1 MIKHS
6 DSLKHKEGFIS
17 EYGSLTPE
25 LLNFYT
31 EIFLAQEESAPRYE
45 NLLRDKN
52 FFQYDILPALIIDS
66 ISFHDKLKDELYDLL
81 KKITAIISKMN
92 QGMNFTLLL
101 DNFKNDADFIICRL
115 LKLNFV
121 DLENRC
127 RKYNL
132 AIEEFIFVMH
142 NLFKPMLIELRNQSG
157 MDFTKKD
164 EYFEKNCPF
173 CGYLPNISKIVESK
187 DNKLYLHCSICE
199 NDWSFPRLTCP
210 ACGSTEQSKQGYF
223 EFEDN
228 DLYRIYYCDD
238 CKHYIKSIK
247 VSKIEEDSNY
257 DLAVEDII
265 TNFIDATM
273 IDKGYKRM

>member
-6 DSLKHKEGFIS
+6 DSLKQKEGFIS
-17 EYGSLTPE
+17 EYRSLTPE
-25 LLNFYT
+25 LFNFYM
-31 EIFLAQEESAPRYE
+31 EIFLAQEESAPEYE
-45 NLLRDKN
+45 NLLKGKN
-52 FFQYDILPALIIDS
+52 FFQYDISPALIIDN
-66 ISFHDKLKDELYDLL
+66 ISFHDELKNELYGLL
-81 KKITAIISKMN
+81 KKLTAIISKTN
-92 QGMNFTLLL
+92 KGMNFALLL
-101 DNFKNDADFIICRL
+101 DSFGNDADFIISKL
-115 LKLNFV
+115 LKLEFV

-132 AIEEFIFVMH
+132 AIDEFIFVIH
-142 NLFKPMLIELRNQSG
+142 NLFKPMLIELRNQSK
-157 MDFTKKD
+157 MDFAKD
-164 EYFEKNCPF
+164 EYFENKCPF

-210 ACGSTEQSKQGYF
+210 TCGSTEQSKHGYF

-228 DLYRIYYCDD
+228 SLYRAYYCDD
-238 CKHYIKSIK
+238 CKYYVKSIK
-247 VSKIEEDSNY
+247 ISKVNEDSNY

-273 IDKGYKRM
+273 IDKGYKRI